1 MTLSDNIDLRFLAEQ
16 QAEILTQL
24 NKVRNDIAEVKAD
37 TTLIAEKVAALGVS
51 LAIIENELSGVK
63 MRVERLE
70 RR

>member
-1 MTLSDNIDLRFLAEQ
+1 MTLPDNIDLHFLAEQ
-16 QAEILTQL
+16 QAKILTQL
-24 NKVRNDIAEVKAD
+24 NEVRNDIADVKAD
-37 TTLIAEKVAALGVS
+37 TAWIAEKVAALSVS